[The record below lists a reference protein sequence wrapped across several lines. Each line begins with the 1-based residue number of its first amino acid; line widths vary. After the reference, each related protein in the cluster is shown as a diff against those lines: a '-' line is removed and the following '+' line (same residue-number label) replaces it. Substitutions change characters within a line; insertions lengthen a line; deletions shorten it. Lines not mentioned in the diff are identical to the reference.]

1 MMISNSKHYIF
12 LLALNF
18 IFSSDQVNIYG
29 SEPSLLA
36 PDQRESNKILK
47 SPIKRNDYQLN
58 ISRNLETV
66 LIDSSSNGYGLYAP
80 QTRPIDHYDDNWFI
94 SYRQYAGEGTTH
106 GQLGAA
112 YTDGIFD
119 HNWTIYTNINANGN
133 PEWGGGGVCEDG
145 TCAQA
150 RYPSAV
156 ASE

>member
-1 MMISNSKHYIF
+1 MISNSKHFIF

-112 YTDGIFD
+112 
-119 HNWTIYTNINANGN
+119 
-133 PEWGGGGVCEDG
+133 
-145 TCAQA
+145 
-150 RYPSAV
+150 
-156 ASE
+156 